1 MHLTLPSVGAVRKSA
16 NEARQGAVGLEL
28 EAGSFSDTFADPNAV
43 HIYRIDGGS
52 TCGLS

>member
-1 MHLTLPSVGAVRKSA
+1 VSSGAW
-16 NEARQGAVGLEL
+16 
-28 EAGSFSDTFADPNAV
+28 SDQFADMNAV